1 MKHFKDVH
9 LVLKESKGYNEG
21 DGIKVTL
28 ETPENKE
35 ELDYEIYI
43 DAAAEAGYAG
53 CDCTM
58 SLKDLI
64 YKIKDIIPYE
74 WLADIKEEKESD
86 QIRTKRIMKELIT
99 F

>member
-9 LVLKESKGYNEG
+9 LVLKESKGYNKG

-28 ETPENKE
+28 ETPESKE

-64 YKIKDIIPYE
+64 YKVKDIIPYE
-74 WLADIKEEKESD
+74 WIADIKEDKRNEK
-86 QIRTKRIMKELIT
+86 
-99 F
+99 

>member
-1 MKHFKDVH
+1 MKYFKDVN
-9 LVLKESKGYNEG
+9 LVLKETKYYDKG

-28 ETPENKE
+28 EAPENKE

-43 DAAAEAGYAG
+43 DAVADSGCTG

-74 WLADIKEEKESD
+74 WIAD
-86 QIRTKRIMKELIT
+86 MKEDKRNEK
-99 F
+99 